1 MSELISTGHDKFLSG
16 RIFIYSALLHGTV
29 QVLLQ
34 IEVLLTRVRTNF
46 YTVLAFIMHFWIS
59 SAIDYSC
66 CIKSIKLDK
75 SIMLHKSKLR
85 SK

>member
-29 QVLLQ
+29 QILLQ

-46 YTVLAFIMHFWIS
+46 YTVLAFIMHF
-59 SAIDYSC
+59 
-66 CIKSIKLDK
+66 
-75 SIMLHKSKLR
+75 
-85 SK
+85 